1 MSALVSFPAR
11 YPSADSLPRRIPVF
25 PLSGALLL
33 PRAELPL
40 NIFEPRYLAMV
51 DDALSGDRIIGI
63 VQPEDPPDR
72 SPRRGAVPPLF
83 RTGCAGR
90 LTAYT
95 ETSDDRMLITLTGI
109 ARFRI
114 ATEHATTKPYRLVE
128 PDYAAF
134 ADDFVSNFGE
144 DQVDRPALLKAFRD
158 FLEAHNMGADWD
170 EVAQATSESL
180 VNAFSILSPFSPI
193 EKQALLEATDLKA
206 RADMLIALTEI
217 SLGAQAG
224 GMGSQLQ

>member
-1 MSALVSFPAR
+1 MSFPPQ
-11 YPSADSLPRRIPVF
+11 YPSADSLPRLMPVF

-33 PRAELPL
+33 PRAQLPL

-51 DDALSGDRIIGI
+51 DDVLSGDRIIGI
-63 VQPEDPPDR
+63 VQPEDPPDESFR
-72 SPRRGAVPPLF
+72 SRGAPPLF
-83 RTGCAGR
+83 STGCAER
-90 LTAYT
+90 VTADT

-114 ATEHATTKPYRLVE
+114 VAERATIKPYRLVE

-134 ADDFVSNFGE
+134 ADDFVSNLGE
-144 DQVDRPALLKAFRD
+144 DRVDRPALLTAFRD
-158 FLEAHNMGADWD
+158 FLEAHTLGADWD
-170 EVAQATSESL
+170 VVAQATSESL

-193 EKQALLEATDLKA
+193 EKQALLEAADLKS

>member
-1 MSALVSFPAR
+1 MSFPAR
-11 YPSADSLPRRIPVF
+11 YPSADSLPRHIPVF

-72 SPRRGAVPPLF
+72 SPGPRAAPPLF

-95 ETSDDRMLITLTGI
+95 ETSDDRMLVTLTGI

-114 ATEHATTKPYRLVE
+114 ATEHATIKPYRVVE

-134 ADDFVSNFGE
+134 ADDFVSNLGE
-144 DQVDRPALLKAFRD
+144 DRVDRPALLKAFRD

>member
-1 MSALVSFPAR
+1 MSFPVR
-11 YPSADSLPRRIPVF
+11 YPSADSLPRCIPVF

-33 PRAELPL
+33 PRAQLPL

-63 VQPEDPPDR
+63 VQPEDTPNTAPKSSR
-72 SPRRGAVPPLF
+72 SSIATPSLF

-114 ATEHATTKPYRLVE
+114 ASEYPATRPYRSVE

-134 ADDFVSNFGE
+134 ADDFVSNLGE
-144 DQVDRPALLKAFRD
+144 EQVDRPALLKAFRD
-158 FLEAHNMGADWD
+158 FLDAHNMGADWD

-193 EKQALLEATDLKA
+193 EKQALLEAADLKA
-206 RADMLIALTEI
+206 RAEMLIALTEI

>member
-1 MSALVSFPAR
+1 MSFPAR
-11 YPSADSLPRRIPVF
+11 YPTADSLPRRIPVF

-33 PRAELPL
+33 PRAQLPL

-51 DDALSGDRIIGI
+51 DDALSGSRIIGI
-63 VQPEDPPDR
+63 IQPEDPPNKSRR
-72 SPRRGAVPPLF
+72 SNAAPSLF

-95 ETSDDRMLITLTGI
+95 ETPDDRMLITLTGI

-114 ATEHATTKPYRLVE
+114 AREYATTKPYRSVE

-134 ADDFVSNFGE
+134 ADDFVSNLGE
-144 DQVDRPALLKAFRD
+144 DRVDRPALLKAFRD

-193 EKQALLEATDLKA
+193 EKQALLEAADLKA